1 MKIQIRTS
9 VTNGKLIRNR
19 NLILDAINS
28 YDGKDLLITF
38 EKPKKQRSNN
48 QNAYY
53 FGVILSILQN
63 CIKESWGEVW
73 SKEKAHDFCKLQ
85 FNFIERVNESTG
97 EVVKVPKSTTE
108 NTTTAQEE
116 YHAEIRNFIKE
127 WFNVDVP
134 LPNEEI
140 TLNFNQ

>member
-1 MKIQIRTS
+1 MKIQIKTS
-9 VTNGKLIRNR
+9 VTNGKLTRNR
-19 NLILDAINS
+19 NLILDSINS
-28 YDGKDLLITF
+28 YEGKDLLITF

-116 YHAEIRNFIKE
+116 YQAEIRNFIKE

-140 TLNFNQ
+140 TLNFNE

>member
-28 YDGKDLLITF
+28 YEGKELLITF

-140 TLNFNQ
+140 TLNFNE